1 MSSLNL
7 GKVPVMSSEFLRTIE
22 GSMCLLACLRMTRRK
37 LLVKV
42 CLLLKNEEVT
52 KTGVV
57 KFLASGLLLEMEV
70 ARQPLIAAADNKQTV
85 TSPADAQN
93 KQLNGVIDWNDPELV
108 RKPHYLFWCTLVRTD
123 RPTTKPEHERIPTPE
138 SG

>member
-108 RKPHYLFWCTLVRTD
+108 RKPHYLFWCTLVKTD